1 MWKNLAY
8 TKAGSAVY
16 REHYQEP
23 LHICLYNYFAI
34 DLGFFWIQEDVSK
47 DYSIAQ
53 LLLKFY
59 ESLFLISLN
68 FKILCLTEK

>member
-34 DLGFFWIQEDVSK
+34 DLGFFWIQEDVS
-47 DYSIAQ
+47 
-53 LLLKFY
+53 
-59 ESLFLISLN
+59 SLFITQHLIK
-68 FKILCLTEK
+68 FCD